1 MKYLYAQGFL
11 ELGCIHT
18 GNIFVHEKEQERSQ
32 PFLEE
37 EVHPQETNHQD
48 EETTARDA
56 AEETFGEEE
65 DCHHALLE
73 TVGTQE
79 VEVENENVDRQE
91 DEKAESLTPTQQ
103 EETVEV
109 ATGKEK
115 HMDVSL
121 ASGDG
126 GEEKGVGVKTAV
138 EGMAGTEE
146 GTGYEELNVT
156 GEEEITC
163 EPEDEGDLGYEAGA
177 SSEATSTHASNSS
190 NQSAKSAGSGSG
202 EAKDVA
208 KKRLGIGKT
217 PSKLKVVSK
226 KAKAAF
232 SDVKTKATS
241 ALDTVGKQV
250 EKKTQ
255 LVRKGVGSAVK
266 EMKLRLNPGASPMEG
281 LTAIEEGGITGRLEC
296 RLGGYENILLGYKA
310 NRYQA
315 ISSAHMK
322 DRIDL
327 VMFGHVIYEMAT
339 GNPLPDDVAF
349 PNEEHYAD
357 ISDDNIRRDL
367 RIVFDTTLDEHGY
380 LGAVNQV
387 FLNVIGMYVYM
398 CTFLEVACT
407 VVVIY
412 KVSVPYLTSTV
423 VGTYFVRTIKDCFI
437 KLARTFC
444 NAHLIKH

>member
-18 GNIFVHEKEQERSQ
+18 GNIFIDEIPV
-32 PFLEE
+32 LEE
-37 EVHPQETNHQD
+37 EVHLQETYLQD
-48 EETTARDA
+48 EEA
-56 AEETFGEEE
+56 AEETFVEE
-65 DCHHALLE
+65 DEFHHELMD
-73 TVGTQE
+73 GTQE
-79 VEVENENVDRQE
+79 VEVENENVVDRQE
-91 DEKAESLTPTQQ
+91 DKKAESLTPTQQ
-103 EETVEV
+103 EETVEI

-115 HMDVSL
+115 HMDVNL

-126 GEEKGVGVKTAV
+126 GEEKGMKTAG
-138 EGMAGTEE
+138 EGLAGTED
-146 GTGYEELNVT
+146 GTGDEELNVT
-156 GEEEITC
+156 GEEENMG
-163 EPEDEGDLGYEAGA
+163 ESGDEVDLGYEAGA
-177 SSEATSTHASNSS
+177 SSEVTSTPAGNSS
-190 NQSAKSAGSGSG
+190 SQSAKSAGSGSG

-208 KKRLGIGKT
+208 KKRPVIGKT

-232 SDVKTKATS
+232 SDVKTKATL

-255 LVRKGVGSAVK
+255 LVRKGVHSAVK
-266 EMKLRLNPGASPMEG
+266 EMKLRLKPGASPMEG
-281 LTAIEEGGITGRLEC
+281 LTAIEEGGITGCLKC
-296 RLGGYENILLGYKA
+296 RLGGYENNLLGYKA

-357 ISDDNIRRDL
+357 ISDDNIRCDL

-380 LGAVNQV
+380 IGAVNQV
-387 FLNVIGMYVYM
+387 FLNDIGVLYVCVYV
-398 CTFLEVACT
+398 CIFKRGLYSNRHLE
-407 VVVIY
+407 
-412 KVSVPYLTSTV
+412 S
-423 VGTYFVRTIKDCFI
+423 FRTIPYFYHHRGI
-437 KLARTFC
+437 L
-444 NAHLIKH
+444 